1 MIIDYHFYKMSN
13 CILLKFK
20 ENPNGLKFDIG
31 FEWLTLAKD
40 TVVKPFTKMMKAK
53 MILSKLDVYP
63 YIDDIFEEFFMIYVK
78 KNHIWNFLILI
89 IFLLL

>member
-1 MIIDYHFYKMSN
+1 
-13 CILLKFK
+13 
-20 ENPNGLKFDIG
+20 
-31 FEWLTLAKD
+31 LAKD

-78 KNHIWNFLILI
+78 KNHI
-89 IFLLL
+89 

>member
-1 MIIDYHFYKMSN
+1 
-13 CILLKFK
+13 
-20 ENPNGLKFDIG
+20 
-31 FEWLTLAKD
+31 
-40 TVVKPFTKMMKAK
+40 